1 MLSLHVFCTH
11 TQVLESLQAWKDEC
25 GDTEQVVFSL
35 YSQHMSCFDCRET
48 FRNLVL
54 SASDMEQSLLTVP
67 TCVWQTLLV
76 TSDPVKC

>member
-11 TQVLESLQAWKDEC
+11 TQVLESLQACKDEC
-25 GDTEQVVFSL
+25 RDTEQVVLSL
-35 YSQHMSCFDCRET
+35 YSKHMSCLHCRET

-54 SASDMEQSLLTVP
+54 SASDKEESLLTVP